1 MEVASI
7 GDRFAHIYATAI
19 AQRYQSAT
27 PQAVTSCEGAKCP
40 AFAVEILTEEGPVIV
55 PQWADNTV
63 LVSES
68 FDQMTAGKLVDA
80 VREGNADV
88 QADNVQRDEL
98 GSHLYDLPEFSAFQ
112 ALIGDRILRELE
124 SAAK

>member
-1 MEVASI
+1 
-7 GDRFAHIYATAI
+7 
-19 AQRYQSAT
+19 
-27 PQAVTSCEGAKCP
+27 
-40 AFAVEILTEEGPVIV
+40 
-55 PQWADNTV
+55 
-63 LVSES
+63 
-68 FDQMTAGKLVDA
+68 MTAGKLVDA

-98 GSHLYDLPEFSAFQ
+98 GSRLYDLPEFSAFQ